1 MRFDW
6 LNGRELKS
14 IKINQA
20 IRNFTTRYI
29 PVIWKHSMMK
39 KLLIVLTS
47 MAMIGLTACAS
58 NGTQSIGADA
68 MGRTIP
74 ERISDSSIE
83 LTARR
88 NLATIPGVSPN
99 TVRIDIASF
108 RREVLLTGEVP
119 SEQIKIEVGRT
130 IDSMRDVEKVFNYL
144 TVVETPKSQSHT
156 LHENYIRS
164 KINTRLLTN
173 RHLKSSQ
180 YKVIVRDRTA
190 YVLGYLTSE
199 QQGYILEAIQA
210 TPGMEA
216 AVTLTTLVSTQELE
230 NYTDHK
236 VSTEAYTNDDGYG
249 AVVTK
254 PDTEDGGY
262 ILQEIYTP
270 NASNVAPANTAPV
283 FEISQ

>member
-1 MRFDW
+1 
-6 LNGRELKS
+6 
-14 IKINQA
+14 
-20 IRNFTTRYI
+20 
-29 PVIWKHSMMK
+29 MK
-39 KLLIVLTS
+39 KLLIVL
-47 MAMIGLTACAS
+47 MATAALGLTACTTHS
-58 NGTQSIGADA
+58 TQSVGADA

-99 TVRIDIASF
+99 AVRIDIASF

-156 LHENYIRS
+156 LQENYLRS
-164 KINTRLLTN
+164 KINARLLTN
-173 RHLKSSQ
+173 RDIRSSQ
-180 YKVIVRDRTA
+180 YRVIVRDRTA
-190 YVLGYLTSE
+190 YVMGYLTPD

-216 AVTLTTLVSTQELE
+216 AVTLTTLVSAQELE
-230 NYTDHK
+230 NYANE
-236 VSTEAYTNDDGYG
+236 VAAEAYVSDDGYG
-249 AVVTK
+249 GVVTE
-254 PDTEDGGY
+254 PDVVEGGY
-262 ILQEIYTP
+262 TLQEIYTP
-270 NASNVAPANTAPV
+270 NASNAAPVNTAPV
-283 FEISQ
+283 FEIPQ